1 METAPVQITKT
12 KRDRTFDMNWTPV
25 WLDSKKA
32 FILSVVIKRVG
43 VGVACKITCK
53 VNLGYS
59 FWTIWTMN
67 WGNLLWPR
75 KDHVLCL
82 TFYRNK
88 HGRHSECHTTGLNK
102 QSKRS
107 TSHTANL
114 SNNLQFNSDSQNIV
128 AISPSFSAKIALMS
142 QWGHMKR
149 V

>member
-59 FWTIWTMN
+59 FNYINDELRQSTVTKK
-67 WGNLLWPR
+67 GPRFVFNLLQ
-75 KDHVLCL
+75 
-82 TFYRNK
+82 NK
-88 HGRHSECHTTGLNK
+88 HGRHSGCPTIGLNK
-102 QSKRS
+102 KSKRS
-107 TSHTANL
+107 TSHIANL
-114 SNNLQFNSDSQNIV
+114 CNNLQFNSESQNIV
-128 AISPSFSAKIALMS
+128 AISPSSAKIALMS